1 MDLDCAVLR
10 GVRAALIDLD
20 GTLLDTIPDLAEAAN
35 RTLTAMGRAPL
46 PIETVRTYVGKG
58 IPVLVK
64 RCLTGH
70 LDDGIEP
77 DADELAQA
85 LPLFKHHYAAVNGAQ
100 TAVYPRVREG
110 LEAMRGMGLGLAC
123 ITNKAADFTLPL
135 LERMGLAEFFPVVV
149 SGDTTPYK
157 KPHPAPLL
165 HACARLGVEPG
176 QSVMIGDSSND
187 ALAGRSAGCRV
198 LCVPYGYNEG
208 GDVHDIDCDAIV
220 DSLVDA
226 AALMQSAL
234 S

>member
-1 MDLDCAVLR
+1 MDRSAIL

-35 RTLTAMGRAPL
+35 RTLTAIGRAPL
-46 PIETVRTYVGKG
+46 PVETVRTYVGKG

-70 LDDGIEP
+70 LDDGVEP

-85 LPLFKHHYAAVNGAQ
+85 LPLFKHHYAIVNGAQ
-100 TAVYPRVREG
+100 TVVYPHVREG
-110 LEAMRGMGLGLAC
+110 LEAMRAMGLGLAC

-135 LERMGLAEFFPVVV
+135 LERTGLAAFFAVVV

-157 KPHPAPLL
+157 KPHPGPLL
-165 HACARLGVEPG
+165 HACAHLGVEPE
-176 QSVMIGDSSND
+176 QTVMIGDSSND

-208 GDVHDIDCDAIV
+208 GDVHDLDCDAIV

-226 AALMQSAL
+226 AALMQPAL
-234 S
+234 P

>member
-1 MDLDCAVLR
+1 MTDQALMS

-35 RTLTAMGRAPL
+35 RTLAEIGRAPL
-46 PIETVRTYVGKG
+46 SIATVRTYVGKG

-70 LDDGIEP
+70 LGDNVEP
-77 DADELAQA
+77 DAAELARA
-85 LPLFKHHYAAVNGAQ
+85 LPIFKRHYAEVNGLQ
-100 TAVYPRVREG
+100 TTIYPKVIEG
-110 LEAMRGMGLGLAC
+110 LMAMQDKGLDLAC

-135 LERMGLAEFFPVVV
+135 LDRMGLAPFFPVVV
-149 SGDTTPYK
+149 SGDTTAEK

-165 HACARLGVEPG
+165 YACARFGVPPQEA
-176 QSVMIGDSSND
+176 VMIGDSTND
-187 ALAGRSAGCRV
+187 ALAGRNAGCRV

-220 DSLVDA
+220 NSLLDA
-226 AALMQSAL
+226 AALMQPSL
-234 S
+234 R

>member
-1 MDLDCAVLR
+1 MMDRAVIS
-10 GVRAALIDLD
+10 GVRAVLIDLD

-35 RTLTAMGRAPL
+35 RTLAEIGRAPL
-46 PIETVRTYVGKG
+46 AIDTVRSYVGKG

-70 LDDGIEP
+70 LDDNVEP
-77 DADELAQA
+77 DPAELARA
-85 LPLFKHHYAAVNGAQ
+85 LPIYRRHYAAVNGLE
-100 TAVYPRVREG
+100 TTIYPKVIEG
-110 LEAMRGMGLGLAC
+110 LMAMQDKGFQLAC
-123 ITNKAADFTLPL
+123 ITNKAGDFTLPL
-135 LERMGLAEFFPVVV
+135 LQRTGLAPYFPVVV
-149 SGDTTPYK
+149 SGDTTPEK

-165 HACARLGVEPG
+165 HACSAFGVAPNEA
-176 QSVMIGDSSND
+176 VMIGDSTND

-226 AALMQSAL
+226 AAILQPSL
-234 S
+234 R